1 MKFKLLALGSAG
13 LLAAACTTTSPYTG
27 QQTRNNTATGA
38 LAGAGI
44 GAVLGYLTNTND
56 SSEGATNAAIGAG
69 VGALAGAAVGN
80 YMDRQQ
86 AQLERELAG
95 TGVEVDR
102 RGDDIVLNMPGDITF
117 AFDKAEI
124 EPQFYPVL
132 NDLART
138 LDQYPQTTIGVVG
151 HTDSVGSDSYNQGL
165 SERRA
170 ESVAAYL
177 VRQNVMAERI
187 YIEGQGETQPIASN
201 ETEEGRARNR
211 RVEVVLRP
219 ITTS

>member
-1 MKFKLLALGSAG
+1 MTHKILAAG
-13 LLAAACTTTSPYTG
+13 AAALLAAACTTTDPYTG

-38 LAGAGI
+38 LLGAAAGAV
-44 GAVLGYLTNTND
+44 AGYLTNTND

-69 VGALAGAAVGN
+69 VGALAGAAIGN

-86 AQLERELAG
+86 AQLNRELAG

-117 AFDKAEI
+117 PFDSAEI
-124 EPQFYPVL
+124 QSRFYPVL
-132 NDLART
+132 NDVAAT
-138 LDQYPQTTIGVVG
+138 LSEYNQTTVGVVG
-151 HTDSVGSDSYNQGL
+151 HTDSVGSDSYNLAL

-177 VRQNVMAERI
+177 VRNGVIAERI
-187 YIEGQGETQPIASN
+187 YIDGRGEAQPIASN
-201 ETEEGRARNR
+201 QTEEGRAQNR
-211 RVEVVLRP
+211 RVEIVLSP